1 MKKNKSLKIQFVW
14 TIFLILISTSLI
26 TATLN
31 LILMKLG
38 FVDSFEG
45 HPLLRLVLILL
56 SCTIIGTIISFVV
69 SKKILKPINE
79 LVKGTKE
86 ITKGNFDIQVD
97 NTAPNNE
104 LSALIDSFNLMA
116 SELKNVDIVHSDFI
130 TNFSHEFKT
139 PIVSIRGFAKQLEN
153 PQLSEAERQESIAII
168 LEETERLSN
177 LSMNILLLSKIENQE
192 KIMLKRSSYYLD
204 EQLRTCILLL
214 QDLWEEKQIELD
226 LNLEHMLITADEELL
241 TQLWLNLIKNAI
253 SYSDFG
259 EKLSISCYFFGNDIK
274 VIVQDTGIG
283 MSDYE
288 RKHVFDKFYQ
298 GDASHH
304 GLGNGLGLT
313 IAARVVQLHGGK
325 INVKS
330 KENEGSMFITI
341 LPRTQQ
347 QELEII

>member
-14 TIFLILISTSLI
+14 TIFLILIATSLI
-26 TATLN
+26 FGTLN
-31 LILMKLG
+31 LLLMKVG
-38 FVDSFEG
+38 IVDSFEG
-45 HPLLRLVLILL
+45 YPLLRLGLILL
-56 SCTIIGTIISFVV
+56 SCTIIGTFISFVV
-69 SKKILKPINE
+69 SKKILKPINN

-86 ITKGNFDIQVD
+86 IAKGNFDVKIK
-97 NTAPNNE
+97 NNAPNNE

-116 SELKNVDIVHSDFI
+116 SELKNVDIVHNDFI

-153 PQLSEAERQESIAII
+153 PQLSAVERQEYIGII

-192 KIMLKRSSYYLD
+192 KLMLKHSSYYLD

-214 QDLWEEKQIELD
+214 QDLWEEKQIVLSLKLD
-226 LNLEHMLITADEELL
+226 RMLITADEELL

-253 SYSDFG
+253 RYSNDG
-259 EKLSISCYFFGNDIK
+259 GTISISCYIFGNDIK
-274 VIVQDTGIG
+274 VIVQDDGIG

-288 RKHVFDKFYQ
+288 QKHVFDKFYQ
-298 GDASHH
+298 GDDSHH

-313 IAARVVQLHGGK
+313 IASRVVQLHGGK

-330 KENEGSMFITI
+330 KEKEGATFITI
-341 LPRTQQ
+341 IPSSQS
-347 QELEII
+347 QERKLV